1 MEYESYKQHLETLS
15 NGIATGVDD
24 WMTLSGG
31 VLGSLRTACARE
43 TVDIQGL
50 KDVKAS
56 FAAEAGFLKGLP
68 DRIEEYRK
76 AVRGLRQFYEPS
88 RQPAATALM
97 PEEPVKG
104 GWLFGLKRSTAPA
117 AQIEPTIIAHPDI
130 HRDQR
135 AFIDA
140 KAMLA
145 ALDSSLDK
153 IKAHILQVAEESDE
167 LAYGYKTEVVALNAD
182 IRAASSEDR
191 KKESRRFFLEEAVG
205 MLADRSTQLGLH
217 ARVIGRLHSSEYV
230 ENPFEE

>member
-15 NGIATGVDD
+15 NGIAAAVDD
-24 WMTLSGG
+24 WLTLSGG
-31 VLGSLRTACARE
+31 VVGSLQTACAGE
-43 TVDIQGL
+43 AVDIQGF

-56 FAAEAGFLKGLP
+56 LAAEAGFLKGLP

-88 RQPAATALM
+88 RQPAAGVPV
-97 PEEPVKG
+97 PEEPAKG
-104 GWLFGLKRSTAPA
+104 GWLFGLKRSTSATV
-117 AQIEPTIIAHPDI
+117 QIEPTIMTEPDI

-135 AFIDA
+135 AFLDA
-140 KAMLA
+140 KALLA
-145 ALDSSLDK
+145 ALDGSLDD
-153 IKAHILQVAEESDE
+153 IKGHILRVAEESDE
-167 LAYGYKTEVVALNAD
+167 VAYGYKTEVVALNAD
-182 IRAASSEDR
+182 IRAAASESR

-230 ENPFEE
+230 ENPFDE